1 MTLTPEHGEYSKGKS
16 KNYRWLYVGSAHKR
30 ECLAPQQEAGS
41 GCMDAQFTA
50 PFCLLHILPFP
61 QLFSLLFFS
70 KEISSK
76 FLQAFRPY
84 KSQNTLYYCT
94 MFYVFAISA
103 QFRGCL
109 VTVFIG
115 NEAQTLE
122 NVEISTK
129 IYIFSLSKSIMS
141 STLDS

>member
-50 PFCLLHILPFP
+50 PFFLLHILPFP

-76 FLQAFRPY
+76 CLHSFQPY

-94 MFYVFAISA
+94 MFYMFL
-103 QFRGCL
+103 Q
-109 VTVFIG
+109 
-115 NEAQTLE
+115 
-122 NVEISTK
+122 
-129 IYIFSLSKSIMS
+129 SLLSFMAVLSQYSQEMKLGPWKMQKFLLKYTYFLS
-141 STLDS
+141 LKVL